1 MTNNCHESVLWEE
14 NQVTLLLICV
24 FVFIMFWDYFWVSA
38 TFYFL
43 VTMQLYFSLFKT
55 QCFSYKSHI
64 IKILFAIFDKFTI
77 LFAFK
82 IKLEKK
88 SIAKFINLKEKFDLW
103 HIWRI
108 RNLKT
113 KRYTFQQK
121 HISGLIQR
129 HLDYF
134 YISNSM
140 QVSVKKVVI

>member
-1 MTNNCHESVLWEE
+1 MLWEE
-14 NQVTLLLICV
+14 NQVTLLLICFLINLCFCFYHV
-24 FVFIMFWDYFWVSA
+24 LGLFLGSA